1 LSKTTVGLPRRDESL
16 LKQKIVIIRA
26 NTEYILL
33 SLSDGT
39 WAFTVELDT
48 MRVESE
54 HPRNK
59 YTGKVYPYVLPWPPV
74 FSDLSKEQYAVVR
87 RHKCDR
93 K

>member
-1 LSKTTVGLPRRDESL
+1 MEN
-16 LKQKIVIIRA
+16 A
-26 NTEYILL
+26 EYILL

-48 MRVESE
+48 MRIESE